1 MSENK
6 ENNTVQEPA
15 GRRRHEVRPE
25 VWAALKQ
32 MAEEDKAQREHN
44 AAYEDKQPSAS
55 QQQENQEPAGHRHHE
70 VRPEVWAALEQ
81 MAKEE
86 AEREEEPVFQE
97 PAWEPVREPAQELVM
112 EEQAAAEPPVKD
124 QEPSIEYA
132 EQAEPVQ
139 DAQEPDRDEDSSPSE
154 PAQEQEGRPAENGAP
169 ETAGKETGAA
179 DKEPSPGVMEH
190 QEAHGSPAPEE
201 GKAGQGQEA
210 AKPDIQQEEA
220 HTDGAQPQADTAKE
234 DAGKKAREQA
244 EAEQD
249 AKDARKKKDREGADF
264 HKDSPKDQKGREQ
277 RAKGLFERI
286 RNLAMRV
293 YHRVKHAVERAIGR
307 GRIPTLSKVNEA
319 DFSRSAM
326 DPSRKKDDPSV
337 DRATQEKSKEKGRDW
352 KELFYHGIARRILGK
367 DAYMHAIQQNEKQE
381 APRQEKGAQEQNK
394 QAPEQKEN
402 TGQAEKV
409 QPGRTEHPGS
419 QEKPERS
426 ESTEAKEQGNQE
438 EKKEVQR
445 EPEEMK
451 GKFNALHKIITNDL
465 EDKYSNARESKEAYL
480 DHYTKQLQE
489 KLTELNHG
497 EPVQVSASREDERLE
512 IRINHE
518 QEQYGGYPSFMGCSM
533 IRIDIDKHLNIT
545 SAEAFVP
552 IRQSDDGKFIGR
564 KIDVTETLGAYIVS
578 DLARNFRE
586 DYNRGAESYNLTS
599 RNEFE
604 KTMHDAAAQGRG
616 GFTIDNISYSISV
629 KDNQIQLSQ
638 ADGGKAFTIAM
649 DAGSQKSDAAR
660 EAYEAKSQELQD
672 IEKKLKEVKDIRN
685 EKAAELSH
693 LATKTEQA
701 AAKASEVEQ
710 RVCDI
715 KDALRKVENQIGGKY
730 PGAQKMQELKEQQK
744 EILKNRASAFREKNA
759 TRTEANVVRADRD
772 NMADRVKELDEHI
785 AALEQKAGAMRDAC
799 RDAKEQYDNA
809 NLGQKEIVREIY
821 QAHTKSAMESRE
833 SSIRVFEEILP
844 GQKNELGG
852 NFKLEDL
859 NKAMEET
866 GRTSMEEAL
875 NAQSRDM
882 QHEPSTG
889 EEREAGL
896 EGREMGDELE

>member
-1 MSENK
+1 MSDDRER
-6 ENNTVQEPA
+6 NTVQEPSTS
-15 GRRRHEVRPE
+15 GR
-25 VWAALKQ
+25 
-32 MAEEDKAQREHN
+32 
-44 AAYEDKQPSAS
+44 
-55 QQQENQEPAGHRHHE
+55 RHHE
-70 VRPEVWAALEQ
+70 VRPEIWEALRQMSEERARGNEGPISAEPTRENTQDAARGGQVTGEPPVSKPDPAIENTEQ
-81 MAKEE
+81 AHV
-86 AEREEEPVFQE
+86 AEEPQVGDARESVPENQEKQEAQESHESVTQETEPSQKPVQE
-97 PAWEPVREPAQELVM
+97 PARESEEPTASTNEPEVDDKEADVSDKDPVSEYQ
-112 EEQAAAEPPVKD
+112 EPP
-124 QEPSIEYA
+124 EPEK
-132 EQAEPVQ
+132 V
-139 DAQEPDRDEDSSPSE
+139 
-154 PAQEQEGRPAENGAP
+154 
-169 ETAGKETGAA
+169 ET
-179 DKEPSPGVMEH
+179 
-190 QEAHGSPAPEE
+190 
-201 GKAGQGQEA
+201 GQGQEA
-210 AKPDIQQEEA
+210 AKPDKQQEEA
-220 HTDGAQPQADTAKE
+220 RTDGTSHQENPIKE
-234 DAGKKAREQA
+234 DTVKREQEQA
-244 EAEQD
+244 KADQD
-249 AKDARKKKDREGADF
+249 AKDARKKKDRDGAAF
-264 HKDSPKDQKGREQ
+264 HKDNPKKDKEPK
-277 RAKGLFERI
+277 AKGLLARI

-293 YHRVKHAVERAIGR
+293 YHYVKHTVEKAIGR
-307 GRIPTLSKVNEA
+307 GRIPTLPWVNKA

-326 DPSRKKDDPSV
+326 DPSNKKDDPSV

-352 KELFYHGIARRILGK
+352 KELFYHRIARRILGK
-367 DAYMHAIQQNEKQE
+367 EAYMHAIQQNEKQE
-381 APRQEKGAQEQNK
+381 APRQEKGAQEQGK
-394 QAPEQKEN
+394 QAPAQKEN
-402 TGQAEKV
+402 AGQAEKE
-409 QPGRTEHPGS
+409 QSGRTEHPGS
-419 QEKPERS
+419 QEKPERA
-426 ESTEAKEQGNQE
+426 ESTEAKEQGKQE

-465 EDKYSNARESKEAYL
+465 EDKYSNAREAKEAYL

-489 KLTELNHG
+489 KLIELNHG
-497 EPVQVSASREDERLE
+497 EPVQVSASREDGKLE

-533 IRIDIDKHLNIT
+533 VRIDIDKHLNVI

-552 IRQSDDGKFIGR
+552 TRQSDDGKFIGR

-629 KDNQIQLSQ
+629 KDNQIQISQ

-649 DAGSQKSDAAR
+649 DAGTQKSDAAR

-685 EKAAELSH
+685 EKAAELGQ
-693 LATKTEQA
+693 LATKADQA
-701 AAKASEVEQ
+701 EKKALEVEQ
-710 RVCDI
+710 RVCDL
-715 KDALRKVENQIGGKY
+715 KNDLRKIEKQTSGKY
-730 PGAQKMQELKEQQK
+730 PGAEKMQELKQQQ
-744 EILKNRASAFREKNA
+744 EETLKARNAAFREKGT
-759 TRTEANVVRADRD
+759 TRTAANEARTEYDL
-772 NMADRVKELDEHI
+772 MVKKVKGFDEQI
-785 AALEQKAGAMRDAC
+785 SALEQKASAVRDAC
-799 RDAKEQYDNA
+799 MDAKKQYDA
-809 NLGQKEIVREIY
+809 ASLGEKETAREIY

-844 GQKNELGG
+844 GQKNEIGG
-852 NFKLEDL
+852 NFRLEDL

-882 QHEPSTG
+882 QHEPSIG